1 MAVTVERVGSKK
13 QVKEFVKLPFS
24 LYRGDPNWVPQ
35 LLADDLKKLDTA
47 RHPFW
52 QHAAGEFYIARR
64 DGAAVGRIGAIHDEL
79 WEKCYGER
87 AAYWGWFECIDDQE
101 AAQALFDAA
110 RSWARARGC
119 TRIIGPMSPSAND
132 LVGTL
137 IEGFDGAP
145 VLLMTYNP
153 PYHDRLVQSCGNAP
167 WKDLLAWLLDS
178 PDIPERLAKIM
189 PRIEAKG
196 AFTIRKLNM
205 KDFKN
210 EIVRFGKMYNEFEK
224 VNAIYTPMTAAEI
237 EMLANDM
244 KFALDPDIV
253 FFAEV
258 NGEVVGASLAVPDIN
273 VGLKAARGRLFPF
286 GLLKILAAKKR
297 IHLVRV
303 MSMGVLKEF
312 RNRGIDL
319 AFYYYSYKYGVPK
332 GYVAA
337 EMSWVEA
344 DNAAMTNTAIK
355 LGGKAYRKYRV
366 YETPLKA

>member
-1 MAVTVERVGSKK
+1 MPVVIERVGTKR

-24 LYRGDPNWVPQ
+24 LYDGDKNWVPQ
-35 LLADDLKKLDTA
+35 LLSDDYKKLDQA

-52 QHAAGEFYIARR
+52 QHAAGEFFVARR
-64 DGAAVGRIGAIHDEL
+64 DGALVGRIGAIHDAL
-79 WEKCYGER
+79 WEKCYGEK

-101 AAQALFDAA
+101 TANALFEAA
-110 RSWARARGC
+110 AAWARARGC
-119 TRIIGPMSPSAND
+119 TRLIGPMSPSAND

-137 IEGFDGAP
+137 IEGFDGPP
-145 VLLMTYNP
+145 VILMTYNP
-153 PYHDRLVQSCGNAP
+153 RYHDQLIKACGNTT
-167 WKDLLAWLLDS
+167 WKNLVAWLLDS

-196 AFTIRKLNM
+196 DFKIRKLDM

-210 EIVRFGKMYNEFEK
+210 EIARFVTLYNEFEK

-237 EMLANDM
+237 ELMANDL
-244 KFALDPDIV
+244 KFAIDPDMV
-253 FFAEV
+253 YFAEV
-258 NGEVVGASLAVPDIN
+258 NGVPVGASLAVPDMN

-286 GLLKILAAKKR
+286 GLLKILASRKK

-303 MSMGVLKEF
+303 MSLGVLKDY

-332 GYVAA
+332 GYSSA
-337 EMSWVEA
+337 EMSWVEE
-344 DNAAMTNTAIK
+344 DNVPMTNSALK

-366 YETPLKA
+366 YERAL